1 MNNWKK
7 KLLDKSSEWPRKVL
21 IKKVKSFKDSRGYIQ
36 PLVDL
41 PMKTTCLIYS
51 KKGSVRANHYHKT
64 DWHYCYLINGKM
76 KYFYKKKNS
85 NEKVKSIVIKKNQL
99 FFTPPLIIHAMYF
112 LEDTNFFVFSRNVR
126 DQKSYEKDLI
136 RTSLIDDNGKI
147 I

>member
-7 KLLDKSSEWPRKVL
+7 KLLDKSGEWPKKVL

-76 KYFYKKKNS
+76 RYFYKKKNS
-85 NEKVKSIVIKKNQL
+85 NEK
-99 FFTPPLIIHAMYF
+99 
-112 LEDTNFFVFSRNVR
+112 
-126 DQKSYEKDLI
+126 
-136 RTSLIDDNGKI
+136 
-147 I
+147 

>member
-1 MNNWKK
+1 MEKWN
-7 KLLDKSSEWPRKVL
+7 
-21 IKKVKSFKDSRGYIQ
+21 IFI
-36 PLVDL
+36 
-41 PMKTTCLIYS
+41 
-51 KKGSVRANHYHKT
+51 
-64 DWHYCYLINGKM
+64 
-76 KYFYKKKNS
+76 KKKNS

>member
-85 NEKVKSIVIKKNQL
+85 NFKKTLDKKSSSFCNSKWGKK
-99 FFTPPLIIHAMYF
+99 
-112 LEDTNFFVFSRNVR
+112 R
-126 DQKSYEKDLI
+126 
-136 RTSLIDDNGKI
+136 SLGSSILVYDS
-147 I
+147 